1 MQNDLMCKRKVMS
14 WVWSLASNI
23 QTLSGPTFTNLRPRH
38 IGSLSHSS
46 TKGENPAHVHYLRIR
61 GCPLVVGHVVTSW
74 FVRFRE
80 AAICSKCWFESGSS
94 PQSFFFFNTFFQI
107 VLVLP
112 KKKKNLNEPG
122 DHNGMIIHLE
132 PDILE
137 CEVKWA
143 WGSITTNKASGRDE
157 IPVELF
163 QILKDGAVKALHSIC
178 QQIWKKQQW
187 LQDWKR
193 SVFTPISMKTES

>member
-94 PQSFFFFNTFFQI
+94 PQSFFFLILFFKYFYFYQ
-107 VLVLP
+107 
-112 KKKKNLNEPG
+112 KKKK
-122 DHNGMIIHLE
+122 I
-132 PDILE
+132 
-137 CEVKWA
+137 KW
-143 WGSITTNKASGRDE
+143 
-157 IPVELF
+157 
-163 QILKDGAVKALHSIC
+163 
-178 QQIWKKQQW
+178 
-187 LQDWKR
+187 
-193 SVFTPISMKTES
+193 TPISSVILPSCINVLQLLQLMSQHWCSIIN